1 MKLRHLII
9 SLFLMIV
16 VGSQLHA
23 QSFFQY
29 PIVPDSISTLTGRCN
44 YLSNHFWDFCDLK
57 SAFSSKQRMA
67 DEFKGYLEILQLA
80 SPDTAVTAIDR
91 FTARLDKQPKD
102 LLFLAEIAEAEL
114 YSDSAKVWSD
124 ELYIPFA
131 RAVERNKRIDK
142 ASKLRYKHQADILEN
157 SLPGRRIPSIPYVT
171 ADGGKGDVLNDS
183 AQVIVLFIND
193 PECSDCSLARIR
205 MHADIA
211 TTQLINDG
219 VVKIISLSAVDPDEK
234 WKAEVA
240 DYPSDWIVAANPDI
254 DMTLDLRGGTP
265 SFYILDKRRKI
276 RFKHLDVNQVLDIM
290 RQLKNK

>member
-1 MKLRHLII
+1 MRLRHLII
-9 SLFLMIV
+9 SMLMMIAA
-16 VGSQLHA
+16 GSQLRA

-44 YLSNHFWDFCDLK
+44 FLANHFWDYCDLK

-80 SPDTAVTAIDR
+80 SPDTALTAIDR

-102 LLFLAEIAEAEL
+102 LLFIAGIAEAEL
-114 YSDSAKVWSD
+114 YSDSAKMWSD

-131 RAVERNKRIDK
+131 RAVERNKRVDK
-142 ASKLRYKHQADILEN
+142 ASKLRFKHQADILTN
-157 SLPGRRIPSIPYVT
+157 SLPGTRIPSIPYVT

-193 PECSDCSLARIR
+193 PECSECSLARIR
-205 MHADIA
+205 LHADIS
-211 TTQLINDG
+211 TSQLIDDG
-219 VVKIISLSAVDPDEK
+219 VVKIISISAVDPDDK
-234 WKAEVA
+234 WKTEVA
-240 DYPSDWIVAANPDI
+240 DYPADWIVAANPDI

-265 SFYILDKRRKI
+265 SFYILDRNHKI
-276 RFKHLDVNQVLDIM
+276 RFKHLDVNQVLDVM
-290 RQLKNK
+290 RQLKKK